1 MSKKNQAYIDNNP
14 AKTVT
19 VYRAWV
25 GPVTDVSYGGSWC
38 PCGELGVDPADKTL
52 STTYFKSR
60 KAAENWVEM
69 SLSRWMVRNGTPLKS
84 RRLLPAKQAKKLEYW
99 LDVEA
104 RGATAFVVNAD
115 DEAVAAG
122 GVTSRKVLVA

>member
-1 MSKKNQAYIDNNP
+1 MSKKNPIYIDNNP
-14 AKTVT
+14 AETTT

-25 GPVTDVSYGGSWC
+25 APVRDLGFCGHGGGFE
-38 PCGELGVDPADKTL
+38 PGVDPADKTL

-69 SLSRWMVRNGTPLKS
+69 SLGRWTVRSDGTPLKS